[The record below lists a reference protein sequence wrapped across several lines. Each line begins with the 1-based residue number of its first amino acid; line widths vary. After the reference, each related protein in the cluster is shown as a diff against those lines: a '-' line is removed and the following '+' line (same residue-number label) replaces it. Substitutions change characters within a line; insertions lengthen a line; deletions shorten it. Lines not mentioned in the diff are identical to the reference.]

1 MNDKKRN
8 TEINAIKEILIYIYI
23 YYRKDHECIDID
35 GTEARR
41 GDLRKDGVGSVG
53 VASEVEVRNLAERQG
68 PGLQTSAKNI
78 K

>member
-1 MNDKKRN
+1 MNVLTLMAQKR
-8 TEINAIKEILIYIYI
+8 E
-23 YYRKDHECIDID
+23 
-35 GTEARR
+35 
-41 GDLRKDGVGSVG
+41 DLRKDGVGSVG